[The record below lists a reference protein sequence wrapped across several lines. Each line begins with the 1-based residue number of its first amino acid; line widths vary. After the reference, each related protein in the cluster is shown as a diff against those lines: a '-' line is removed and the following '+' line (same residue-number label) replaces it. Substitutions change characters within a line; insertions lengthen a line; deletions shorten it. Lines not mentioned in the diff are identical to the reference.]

1 MYIRDEGILT
11 FLCWLL
17 RRAPSVPPCLG
28 RWLPLQWLTDDTPT
42 TKNKYRKFLLLFL
55 NFSPYL
61 TLVPPT
67 LLCSENQDPE
77 ALHNVKL
84 YYGGDGEY
92 LFRLMICPEMKHF
105 L

>member
-1 MYIRDEGILT
+1 MKSTSVTVINAGI
-11 FLCWLL
+11 
-17 RRAPSVPPCLG
+17 PP
-28 RWLPLQWLTDDTPT
+28 
-42 TKNKYRKFLLLFL
+42 FLLFI
-55 NFSPYL
+55 NFSSYL

-92 LFRLMICPEMKHF
+92 LFRLMICPEIKHF

>member
-11 FLCWLL
+11 FLYWLL

-42 TKNKYRKFLLLFL
+42 TKNKYRKLLLFL

-67 LLCSENQDPE
+67 LLCSEN
-77 ALHNVKL
+77 
-84 YYGGDGEY
+84 
-92 LFRLMICPEMKHF
+92 
-105 L
+105 